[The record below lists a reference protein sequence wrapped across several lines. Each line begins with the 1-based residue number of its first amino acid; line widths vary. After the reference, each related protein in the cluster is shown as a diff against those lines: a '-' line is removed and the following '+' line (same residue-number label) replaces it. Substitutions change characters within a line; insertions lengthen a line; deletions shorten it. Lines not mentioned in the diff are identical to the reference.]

1 MKSRVAVAVIAAIS
15 LLASAVI
22 LHPGVA
28 FARPEYATPGREIA
42 FIQSGSY
49 SVDPLHTSVGFEVW
63 HLGIA
68 KVQGRFTKK
77 SGKIVV
83 NANDITRSSVSFSIE
98 ADSIDTAVAPRDQH
112 LRSADFF
119 EVAKYPQIRF
129 ESARIRKTESGYVAD
144 GKLTMKAVT
153 KDVSIPFK
161 VYGPITD
168 PWGGTRI
175 GVVAEPI
182 TLNRQDFG
190 IAYNDKLPDG
200 TPAVGNE
207 VTVHLALEA
216 VLDKP

>member
-1 MKSRVAVAVIAAIS
+1 MKSRVAF
-15 LLASAVI
+15 SAVAAMTLLVSLVL

-28 FARPEYATPGREIA
+28 LARPEYATPSREVA
-42 FIQSGSY
+42 LTQSGSY
-49 SVDPLHTSVGFEVW
+49 TVDPLHTSVGFEVW

-77 SGKIVV
+77 SGKLVID
-83 NANDITRSSVSFSIE
+83 ANDITRSSVSFAIE
-98 ADSIDTAVAPRDQH
+98 VDSIDTAVAPRDQH

-119 EVAKYPQIRF
+119 DVAKYPEIRF
-129 ESARIRKTESGYVAD
+129 ESTRIRKTERGYVAD
-144 GKLTMKAVT
+144 GRLTMKAVT

-161 VYGPITD
+161 VYGPIRD